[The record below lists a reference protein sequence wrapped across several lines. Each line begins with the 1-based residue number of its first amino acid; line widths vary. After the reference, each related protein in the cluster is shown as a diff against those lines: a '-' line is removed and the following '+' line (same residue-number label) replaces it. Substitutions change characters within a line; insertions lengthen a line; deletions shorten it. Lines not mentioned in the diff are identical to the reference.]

1 MNNSGDTAIPASSTT
16 SSSSTQDA
24 DISDNEPS
32 FYCIYCAQKKVRL
45 QGR

>member
-1 MNNSGDTAIPASSTT
+1 MDNSGAAIPAGATT
-16 SSSSTQDA
+16 SSTQDA
-24 DISDNEPS
+24 DISDNEPR